1 MNVSALRWWG
11 VAVIVGVAVIAAS
24 AAHARSRA
32 GEPPTT
38 STPSA
43 SLWTATGREIDRLGP
58 KHVPLQHRIVQ
69 PTTVVKVVKPA
80 GFVWSDAAIGAGV
93 ASLAVAL
100 VAALAVLM
108 TGRRERRAELPDRSD
123 LAGV

>member
-1 MNVSALRWWG
+1 MNVSALRWCG
-11 VAVIVGVAVIAAS
+11 VAVVVGVAAIGAPAAQP
-24 AAHARSRA
+24 HTQA
-32 GEPPTT
+32 GDPPTT
-38 STPSA
+38 STPST

-58 KHVPLQHRIVQ
+58 KRVPLQHRVVQ

-93 ASLAVAL
+93 ACLAVAL

-108 TGRRERRAELPDRSD
+108 TGRGRRAELPDRSD
-123 LAGV
+123 LAGA